1 MKKSKREMIQ
11 NIGLVVA
18 GNFLLAL
25 AVQMFVLPYNILSGG
40 VAGVSVALYPII
52 HIDPDILINILVYG
66 LFILGFLV
74 LGKEFAVKTFLSSFI
89 YPIFI
94 SFLSNRVPIID
105 IDPLLASVYG
115 GLVAGVGIGLTL

>member
-66 LFILGFLV
+66 LFILGFL
-74 LGKEFAVKTFLSSFI
+74 
-89 YPIFI
+89 
-94 SFLSNRVPIID
+94 
-105 IDPLLASVYG
+105 
-115 GLVAGVGIGLTL
+115 